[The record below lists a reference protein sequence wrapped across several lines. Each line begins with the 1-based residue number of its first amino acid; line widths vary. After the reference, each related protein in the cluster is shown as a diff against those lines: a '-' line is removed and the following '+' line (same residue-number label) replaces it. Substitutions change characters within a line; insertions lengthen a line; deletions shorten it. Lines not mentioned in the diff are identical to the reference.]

1 MPDSGLLQEWGQLMA
16 GKWKIQSAQPGDGG
30 ALAVSNGNH
39 TISWMEGGGALE
51 AVCIPPDNGS
61 TAAASRGSRWLAVYD
76 SASGQ
81 IKQTTV
87 NADGT
92 TDVAFIGKK
101 NGQWGWNQ
109 TRTFPNGATETNC
122 AEFTVSDGGK
132 TITQHV
138 SQRVLNHPQA
148 QGGPLGLAEI
158 CNVLTKV
165 G

>member
-1 MPDSGLLQEWGQLMA
+1 MADTGLLQEWGQLMA
-16 GKWKIQSAQPGDGG
+16 GKWTIQSASPGEGG
-30 ALAVSNGNH
+30 ALSIASGNH

-51 AVCIPPDNGS
+51 AVCIPPLTGQ
-61 TAAASRGSRWLAVYD
+61 AAASAGSRWMAVFD
-76 SASGQ
+76 NATGQ

-92 TDVAFIGKK
+92 TEVAYIGKK

-109 TRTFPNGATETNC
+109 TRSFPNGATEVNC
-122 AEFTVSDGGK
+122 STFTVSDGGK

-138 SQRVLNHPQA
+138 TERVLTHPQA
-148 QGGPLGLAEI
+148 QGGPLGLAEV
-158 CNVLTKV
+158 CNVLTRV